1 MSIRFMRILRSIGL
15 QLLLLSISG
24 LAVSDDKAITE
35 SSPLPANARRV
46 PAYEH
51 ILFFDSLAR
60 FQPNGSMEMRENITV
75 LAPGKEIRRGFS
87 ARCPLAGTDRTAKF
101 LALITPSNR
110 SRAMD
115 SRNPTASI
123 ARQKR

>member
-15 QLLLLSISG
+15 LLLLLSISG

-51 ILFFDSLAR
+51 ILF
-60 FQPNGSMEMRENITV
+60 
-75 LAPGKEIRRGFS
+75 
-87 ARCPLAGTDRTAKF
+87 
-101 LALITPSNR
+101 
-110 SRAMD
+110 
-115 SRNPTASI
+115 
-123 ARQKR
+123 

>member
-15 QLLLLSISG
+15 LLLLLSISG

-51 ILFFDSLAR
+51 ILFSIPWRVFSQMAAWR
-60 FQPNGSMEMRENITV
+60 C
-75 LAPGKEIRRGFS
+75 GKILP
-87 ARCPLAGTDRTAKF
+87 C
-101 LALITPSNR
+101 
-110 SRAMD
+110 
-115 SRNPTASI
+115 
-123 ARQKR
+123 